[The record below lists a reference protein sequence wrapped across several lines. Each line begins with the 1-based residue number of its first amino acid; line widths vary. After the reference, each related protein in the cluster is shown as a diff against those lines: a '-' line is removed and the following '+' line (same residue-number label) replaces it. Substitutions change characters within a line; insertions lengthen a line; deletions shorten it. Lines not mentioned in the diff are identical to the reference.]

1 VTVSDPELGQI
12 PMPGVVPTFSRTPG
26 RIVHAGPRL
35 GEYND
40 EVFAG
45 MLGLSRDEMARLERE
60 DHWRCDPGGACCSF
74 PPTRREAAE
83 GRTPCDG

>member
-35 GEYND
+35 GEHND
-40 EVFAG
+40 EVFT
-45 MLGLSRDEMARLERE
+45 GLLALPREEMARLARE
-60 DHWRCDPGGACCSF
+60 GII
-74 PPTRREAAE
+74 
-83 GRTPCDG
+83 